1 MKKIVSVIL
10 TFCLL
15 WQVVAVN
22 GVFALNVD
30 TDSELVT
37 TSAEARWLKASGSI
51 KTAKT
56 KNSFNISWSKVTGA
70 SQYEVYR
77 RTGSGKWTCIKAVR
91 STKFTDTTV
100 KKGKSY
106 TYKVRAISGSN
117 SKSLFK
123 TGKKIKL

>member
-56 KNSFNISWSKVTGA
+56 K
-70 SQYEVYR
+70 
-77 RTGSGKWTCIKAVR
+77 
-91 STKFTDTTV
+91 
-100 KKGKSY
+100 
-106 TYKVRAISGSN
+106 
-117 SKSLFK
+117 
-123 TGKKIKL
+123 